1 MSPSIDRLIEHEIDT
16 LNDHLPETRITLQE
30 LSESGKPF
38 FVTRSGE
45 KSIFRMEEIEWLREQ
60 VPNRFHDN
68 IRLPIVILRRLDHG
82 LGIYTVAGNKTELF
96 MIHKVLGY
104 VDLEWEGFALWK
116 PIEQLAR
123 PQVQALRRK
132 MPSTSCI
139 GIVVA
144 SRAKTKDDVTPD

>member
-1 MSPSIDRLIEHEIDT
+1 LSPSIDKLIEHEIDT
-16 LNDHLPETRITLQE
+16 LNDHLPETRVTLQE
-30 LSESGKPF
+30 LSESGRPF

-45 KSIFRMEEIEWLREQ
+45 KSVFRIEEIEWLRAI
-60 VPNRFHDN
+60 VPLRFHEN

-82 LGIYTVAGNKTELF
+82 LGIYTVAGNKAELF
-96 MIHKVLGY
+96 MIHQILGY
-104 VDLEWEGFALWK
+104 VNLGWECFASWK

-139 GIVVA
+139 GIVFA
-144 SRAKTKDDVTPD
+144 TREKTREDM